1 MIHMLTHEEILYRM
15 TRGASGTPTMEAT
28 LGRFIRFA
36 AAGLREGTAVEREPA
51 AEKKGPQA
59 TFDF

>member
-1 MIHMLTHEEILYRM
+1 MGAMIHMLVNQDLLHRM
-15 TRGASGTPTMEAT
+15 TNGVSGVPSMEVT

-36 AAGLREGTAVEREPA
+36 CAGLREGVEEECAVT
-51 AEKKGPQA
+51 KGPQA